1 MMGLIRMYEWDRL
14 DRRIDD
20 VEKRLDELRE
30 DLAVERARNDR
41 IWWKVGALAAIVAV
55 VASEVFGNG
64 VIGGTIDILM
74 GWF

>member
-1 MMGLIRMYEWDRL
+1 MYEWDRL

-20 VEKRLDELRE
+20 AEKRMDELRQ
-30 DLAVERARNDR
+30 DLAAERARNDR
-41 IWWKVGALAAIVAV
+41 IWWKVGALAAIVAI

-64 VIGGTIDILM
+64 MIGNAIDIAV

>member
-1 MMGLIRMYEWDRL
+1 MYEWDRL

-20 VEKRLDELRE
+20 VDKRLDELRE

>member
-1 MMGLIRMYEWDRL
+1 MYEWDRL

-64 VIGGTIDILM
+64 LIGSSIDMLL
-74 GWF
+74 GWW

>member
-1 MMGLIRMYEWDRL
+1 MGMISMYEWDRL

-20 VEKRLDELRE
+20 AEKRMDELRQ
-30 DLAVERARNDR
+30 DLAAERARNDR
-41 IWWKVGALAAIVAV
+41 IWWKVGALAAIVAI

-64 VIGGTIDILM
+64 MIGNAIDVLV

>member
-1 MMGLIRMYEWDRL
+1 MKGTIPMYEWDRL

-20 VEKRLDELRE
+20 LEKRLDELRE

-64 VIGGTIDILM
+64 LIGNAIDIVV
-74 GWF
+74 GWC